1 MIYASGQ
8 RVPFALDTA
17 RPRPPSSW
25 QDRYSDWRNR
35 LISDPRFQ
43 RWAARFPLTRR
54 IAQKRAQTLFD
65 MCAGFVYSQVLAAC
79 VRLKLFDLL
88 SERPQTIAELSSK
101 LSLKPETMSRL
112 ANAALALRLVE
123 RRSHN
128 RFGLG
133 VHGAAFV
140 GNPAISVMVEHH
152 ALLYSDL
159 SDPVSLLRHPENAT
173 ALSGYW
179 PYARTGRPTALTA
192 DDVAQYSALMSAS
205 QTLIAEEVMEAWP
218 FASHRCLLDVGGG
231 EGAFLM
237 AAAARAKN
245 LRLMLYDLPAVAEL
259 ARIRLGAAGLMDR
272 ISICSG
278 DFFTQPLPRGADIVT
293 LVRVLHDHDDRA
305 AFSLLS
311 NIRRTLPDDGVLLIV
326 EPMSESA
333 DGNVIADAYFG
344 FYLLA
349 MGSGRARSPG
359 ELGHLLQAAGFDRG
373 RLLKTPRPMLTRAV
387 IARPSAKSL

>member
-1 MIYASGQ
+1 MIQAGDQ
-8 RVPFALDTA
+8 RVPFAVGPA
-17 RPRPPSSW
+17 RPRPSAYW
-25 QDRYSDWRNR
+25 RDWYSDRRNR
-35 LISDPRFQ
+35 LITDPRFQ

-65 MCAGFVYSQVLAAC
+65 MCAGFVYSQVLTAC
-79 VRLKLFDLL
+79 VRLQLFELL
-88 SERPQTIAELSSK
+88 SERPQTITELSSR
-101 LSLKPETMSRL
+101 LSLKPERMSRL
-112 ANAALALRLVE
+112 VNAALALRLVE
-123 RRSHN
+123 RRNNN

-133 VHGAAFV
+133 VHGAALV
-140 GNPAISVMVEHH
+140 GNPAISAMVEHH

-173 ALSGYW
+173 SLSGYW
-179 PYARTGRPTALTA
+179 PYARASQPAALTA

-205 QTLIAEEVMEAWP
+205 QTLITQEVLEAWP

-259 ARIRLGAAGLMDR
+259 ARARLGAAGLTER
-272 ISICSG
+272 ISISSG

-293 LVRVLHDHDDRA
+293 LVRVLHDHDDRGVI
-305 AFSLLS
+305 SLLT
-311 NIRRTLPDDGVLLIV
+311 NIRRTLPDDGVLLIA
-326 EPMSESA
+326 EPMSETA
-333 DGNVIADAYFG
+333 DANVIADAYFG
-344 FYLLA
+344 LYLLA

-359 ELGHLLQAAGFDRG
+359 ELGRLLQATGFDGG
-373 RLLKTPRPMLTRAV
+373 RLLRTRRPMLTRTM
-387 IARPSAKSL
+387 IARPRPKSL